1 MRFHADGPAIPDTLL
16 ERCDAGRVVFLC
28 GAGVS
33 RPSGMPNFVCL
44 TQHIIEFFDPPDGSE
59 IMTAFQPWL
68 KDAFDPPDGSE
79 IMTAFQPWQKDASA
93 VNVPLDQIFNLLHQ
107 EYGRNKVNAL
117 VTKRLS
123 APPEAEVAGHE
134 HDLIKRVSSNQS
146 GVPQIVTTNFD
157 LLFEVGHE
165 GQQLDIHEQP
175 DLPDLDFGLGI
186 EGITYLH
193 GRLVE
198 PNSEHHDYVLSSADF
213 GRAYLSEGWATNF
226 IRSLLGRYTV
236 VLVGYQAEDP
246 PIKYLL
252 QGLNHD
258 GKFDRSQLYA
268 FDQGLP
274 EEIEAK
280 WRDRGVTA
288 IAYAEHAD
296 LWKTMEAWADRADDP
311 RQWRSTIVAGCD
323 RDPKDLAP
331 HERGQVANVL
341 RTVPGAR
348 SFSEA
353 DPSPHPE
360 WICVVDANIR
370 SATRSSGYDDD
381 AETFDPQ
388 AAYGLDDDI
397 VGISEDDRRPGVSND
412 NILVWRDQDDNP
424 HDLHRLGRRPD
435 EGLEETPKRLGHL
448 SNWISKSLHHPVIA
462 WWAIRQKGM
471 HPRLLKQI
479 EWELERSEGLDGRA
493 RHAWN
498 LILEH
503 HRDPRN
509 RGWDGD
515 WFDLRRRIK
524 VEGWTASVL
533 REFRE
538 VSRPHVD
545 IRPPFGPGQSEPPS
559 QSWDDTRLRD
569 LAQFEVKFLERPN
582 DNLDIPEE
590 QLPAVF
596 RILEDQLTVASGMLM
611 DIETVYFQTPTC
623 YPDREVDGKD
633 YFAKAAK
640 AMMWFVQL
648 FDRLVDNSPEL
659 ARAHA
664 TIWSTADR
672 FFFRKLKLY
681 TFSKV
686 TIFKADD
693 VADAVLSLD
702 QEAFWDRNVARELLF
717 LLVDRWGEFSE
728 GNRTKLT
735 DRILAGPDLHSLWSD
750 EEFPGHRDMSAAQYA
765 RYLELQGCGLTA
777 DRSEQ
782 LRKMMRAIP
791 RWNDGWAT
799 STVTEHGKYGGFV
812 GTDEI
817 SDAVIG
823 LPVNE
828 VVSKAKEDLEQ
839 DFGSFTKKRP
849 FTGLVKANPRK
860 ALSALTVA
868 GKTDDYLQELWTAL
882 INELPEDIP
891 PRLRRVFLHRL
902 SRLPHTVIVELR
914 HTLGRWLEQNIV
926 TVLEFDDELGWAVFD
941 RIVDGIMSGEADAAE
956 SGLGDVRQ
964 GSVVTERSRRTYDH
978 AINGPLGMCAEAL
991 LHAVAGEKP
1000 KPNSLIPLHIR
1011 SRVERLFEAAGEGSD
1026 HAVSIAASKLN
1037 WLMYVDPDWTR
1048 ERLIPMLDF
1057 DHPASEP
1064 AWNGFLSSG
1073 CMPSPPFTEVIK
1085 PFLLDV
1091 FPWIERFSWDRDL
1104 SEVAAK
1110 WLGSLRIFHPDE
1122 PGGLNRREMRSA
1134 LRAMS
1139 DENRN
1144 HFISFLGL
1152 VGQDSD
1158 DGWAKHVIPF
1168 INEDWPRERCYR
1180 TSGSMR
1186 AWIELL
1192 NGTGDNF
1199 QAVYEAVKR
1208 FLESVETSG
1217 HSFYLFTREIN
1228 DEKPLS
1234 ARFPDATLD
1243 LMNRVTPSVLTRPPY
1258 ELQKV
1263 LAVIA
1268 EADEKF
1274 TSDPRYLRLI
1284 DLVERS

>member
-1 MRFHADGPAIPDTLL
+1 MRFYADGPAIPDTLL

-33 RPSGMPNFVCL
+33 QPSGMPSFVGL
-44 TQHIIEFFDPPDGSE
+44 TQHVIKFFDPPDGSE

-68 KDAFDPPDGSE
+68 E
-79 IMTAFQPWQKDASA
+79 DASA

-107 EYGRNKVNAL
+107 EYGRNEVNAL

-123 APPEAEVAGHE
+123 APLEAEVAGHK

-165 GQQLDIHEQP
+165 GPQLDLHEP
-175 DLPDLDFGLGI
+175 PAFPDLDFGLGI

-274 EEIEAK
+274 EKIETK

-311 RQWRSTIVAGCD
+311 RQWRSIIVAGCD

-348 SFSEA
+348 SFSEV
-353 DPSPHPE
+353 DPAPHPE

-370 SATRSSGYDDD
+370 SVKRSSGYDD

-397 VGISEDDRRPGVSND
+397 VGISEDDRKPGVSND
-412 NILVWRDQDDNP
+412 NILAWRDQDDNP
-424 HDLHRLGRRPD
+424 HDLHRLGGRQA
-435 EGLEETPKRLGHL
+435 EGFEETPKRLGHL

-462 WWAIRQKGM
+462 WWAIRQNGM
-471 HPRLLKQI
+471 HPRLLKLI
-479 EWELERSEGLDGRA
+479 KWELERSEGLDDCA

-515 WFDLRRRIK
+515 WLDLRRRIK

-538 VSRPHVD
+538 VARPRVD
-545 IRPPFGPGQSEPPS
+545 IRPPFGRGELKPPS
-559 QSWDDTRLRD
+559 QSWDDTRLGD
-569 LAQFEVKFLERPN
+569 LAQFEVKFLERHN
-582 DNLDIPEE
+582 DKLDIPEE
-590 QLPAVF
+590 LLPAVF
-596 RILEDQLTVASGMLM
+596 RILEDQLTVASGMLT
-611 DIETVYFQTPTC
+611 DIETGYFRTPTC

-686 TIFKADD
+686 TIFEADY
-693 VADAVLSLD
+693 VAEAVLSLD
-702 QEAFWDRNVARELLF
+702 QEAFWDGNVVRELLF
-717 LLVDRWGEFSE
+717 LLVDRWSEFSE
-728 GNRTKLT
+728 GDRTSLT
-735 DRILAGPDLHSLWSD
+735 DRILAGPNQHSHWSD
-750 EEFPGHRDMSAAQYA
+750 EEFPGARDESAARYA
-765 RYLELQGCGLTA
+765 RYLELQGCDLTA
-777 DRSEQ
+777 DRSKQ
-782 LRKMMRAIP
+782 LREMMRAIP
-791 RWNDGWAT
+791 RWSDGRAT
-799 STVTEHGKYGGFV
+799 STVTEQGGRAGPV
-812 GTDEI
+812 RTDETP
-817 SDAVIG
+817 DAVID

-828 VVSKAKEDLEQ
+828 VVSKAKEDLKW
-839 DFGSFTKKRP
+839 DFGSFTERRP
-849 FTGLVKANPRK
+849 FTGLVKANPHK

-868 GKTDDYLQELWTAL
+868 GKTDDYPQEFWTAL
-882 INELPEDIP
+882 INELPKDIS

-902 SRLPHTVIVELR
+902 SRLPLAVIIELR
-914 HTLGRWLEQNIV
+914 HTLGRWLKQNIV
-926 TVLEFDDELGWAVFD
+926 AVLEFDDELGWAVFD
-941 RIVDGIMSGEADAAE
+941 RIVDAIMSGGADAAE
-956 SGLGDVRQ
+956 NSCGDVRQ
-964 GSVVTERSRRTYDH
+964 GGEVIKRSRRTYDH
-978 AINGPLGMCAEAL
+978 AINGPLGMCVEAL
-991 LHAVAGEKP
+991 FHAVAGEKP
-1000 KPNSLIPLHIR
+1000 KPNSLIPSHIR
-1011 SRVERLFEAAGEGSD
+1011 SRVEPLFAAAGEGPD
-1026 HAVSIAASKLN
+1026 HAVSIAASKLD
-1037 WLMYVDPDWTR
+1037 WLMDVDPDWTR
-1048 ERLIPMLDF
+1048 ERLIPMLAI

-1073 CMPSPPFTEVIK
+1073 WMPSPPFTEVIK

-1104 SEVAAK
+1104 SEVAAG

-1122 PGGLNRREMRSA
+1122 PGGLNRTEMRSA

-1139 DENRN
+1139 DDTRN
-1144 HFISFLGL
+1144 QFISMLGS
-1152 VGQDSD
+1152 VGQHYD
-1158 DGWAKHVIPF
+1158 DGWAKHAIPF
-1168 INEDWPRERCYR
+1168 INEDWPRERRYR
-1180 TSGSMR
+1180 TSASMM

-1192 NGTGDNF
+1192 EVTGDNF
-1199 QAVYEAVKR
+1199 PAVYEAVKK
-1208 FLESVETSG
+1208 FLVPIETNE
-1217 HSFYLFTREIN
+1217 HPFYQFTREIN
-1228 DEKPLS
+1228 DEEPLS

-1243 LMNRVTPSVLTRPPY
+1243 LMTRVTPSVLTRPPY
-1258 ELQKV
+1258 ELPKV
-1263 LAVIA
+1263 LEVIA
-1268 EADEKF
+1268 EADVKL
-1274 TSDPRYLRLI
+1274 TSDPRYLRLF